1 MASVPRPAWKTTFL
15 ASLLLACASERDPG
29 ERLEIQF
36 SEGAGA
42 AGASGAAP
50 GDAGQGQGAAGQQG
64 KGGEPHG
71 TSGEGGASGADPGP
85 GGQAGAGAAGTPNAG
100 AGGTNAGEAGA
111 GAGGGNEVGGAAGD
125 GGASGEGGTGGAGGG
140 AAGKGGGLAGASGGA
155 GKGGTGGAAG
165 KGGTGGASGGGAGAG
180 NGGAGGDGGGAG
192 MGGSG
197 GGGAGST
204 GCPEEMAWVEAG
216 FCVDR
221 WEAQVEVLEAG
232 IWNLH
237 SPYETLDSGV
247 GPIRAR
253 SAPGVVPQGYISG
266 LEAREAC
273 EGAGKRLCTRAEFR
287 RACQG
292 PEETTYPY
300 GDMYQEGACNEG
312 RPQHPIIEL
321 FGSGPGVF
329 NSTNMNDPAV
339 NQLPDSLA
347 ATGAYAQCESAE
359 GAFDMSGNLHEWV
372 DEDEGTFCGGFYV
385 DAKIN
390 GAGCLYTTTAHG
402 ISYHDYSTGF
412 RCCLTP

>member
-1 MASVPRPAWKTTFL
+1 
-15 ASLLLACASERDPG
+15 
-29 ERLEIQF
+29 
-36 SEGAGA
+36 
-42 AGASGAAP
+42 
-50 GDAGQGQGAAGQQG
+50 
-64 KGGEPHG
+64 
-71 TSGEGGASGADPGP
+71 
-85 GGQAGAGAAGTPNAG
+85 
-100 AGGTNAGEAGA
+100 
-111 GAGGGNEVGGAAGD
+111 
-125 GGASGEGGTGGAGGG
+125 
-140 AAGKGGGLAGASGGA
+140 
-155 GKGGTGGAAG
+155 
-165 KGGTGGASGGGAGAG
+165 
-180 NGGAGGDGGGAG
+180 
-192 MGGSG
+192 
-197 GGGAGST
+197 
-204 GCPEEMAWVEAG
+204 
-216 FCVDR
+216 
-221 WEAQVEVLEAG
+221 
-232 IWNLH
+232 
-237 SPYETLDSGV
+237 
-247 GPIRAR
+247 
-253 SAPGVVPQGYISG
+253 VVPQGYISG